1 MTFPSTLAKIL
12 NIKSG
17 EEKTVVLL
25 FSFSF
30 LLGLSVVFYETAAY
44 SLFLSRYEASSLPYI
59 YIGAAILI
67 IISGSLYSYVE
78 SRFDFIHLMTGTLVI
93 LGIGVILLLVYQH
106 LDEGNLS
113 AAIIALWSDA
123 IAMLVGFIFWS
134 LSGRL
139 LTLRQGKRLFSLVS
153 TGEVIAG
160 MLGGAS
166 IPLLLPAI
174 GTANLLLVVVG
185 AFVAC
190 IIVFLFIA
198 ATYREALCR
207 SDIEEEEDDDDSPE
221 EGAPSSAESRKSEL
235 LHWRSRYMVL
245 LSTLAGFSLIG
256 YYFVDYLFYGIA
268 ETRYPDE
275 ESLASFLGL
284 FFAGVGLVNLL
295 FKSLLAGRLMSRFG
309 MIFGLLFLPA
319 IIFAGAVSAIIAG
332 WLSQDLA
339 LVFAL
344 LAMIKLLDTVGRL
357 SVDEPSTIILYQPLP
372 VDFRLLAQA
381 RIEAIGE
388 PAASIVA
395 GLLLIGIDQLG
406 FVETQHMLIFLA
418 VVMVGWI
425 ITAIYVRRQY
435 WVTLSNALSKRT
447 LGSGI
452 HLALDQHSLDVLY
465 KHLESPHI
473 GEVVYMLNLLEQ
485 EHEELLEDAF
495 RNLLARKEPEI
506 LLDVL
511 GRIERLGM
519 SSLEQDVREL
529 IRATRDIS
537 VRGTAIRAFSAITE
551 SDIFEEVVP
560 FLDDQNPV
568 IRRNA
573 LIGLLRSGGIEGV
586 LNAGERFYAMVNSKD
601 PRQRLLAAEV
611 LGDVGIRN
619 FYRPLLILFRDRYR
633 EVREAAFLAA
643 GKLDNPR
650 LWPLLVNALDNKQLR
665 RTSEQALAAAGPSA
679 LPDLTRAFIN
689 ERSSRQTRLA
699 TLRVIAHYP
708 ATDIAELAFHAATND
723 SPQIRHLALR
733 ALAITRYQVES
744 ASERQQL
751 RNVIDIELTQATHL
765 LVTLRD
771 IETSGEYPILVA
783 DLRTKLQ
790 QIRTRLFLILG
801 VQFGRKQAR
810 QLEKNYVS
818 DNREKHAYALEMLS
832 NLLDQAHL
840 TAMFWIFDDIPESER
855 LSLLSTEY
863 PHSGGSAEF
872 HLKEIILGRRSGI
885 TFWTQCAAIF
895 EVGRKKQANLY
906 PTLKQAMLS
915 EDKFVRE
922 TALWAVAQLNPITA
936 PAVLETFTGD
946 RAPNVRKIATHIC
959 KSLSGNH

>member
-1 MTFPSTLAKIL
+1 MTFPPTLAKIL

-17 EEKTVVLL
+17 EEKTVTLL

-44 SLFLSRYEASSLPYI
+44 SLFLSRYEATSLPYI

-67 IISGSLYSYVE
+67 IICGSLYSYVE
-78 SRFDFIHLMTGTLVI
+78 SRFDFIHLMTGTLVM
-93 LGIGVILLLVYQH
+93 LGIGVILLLVYQQ
-106 LDEGNLS
+106 LDEDDIS
-113 AAIIALWSDA
+113 AAIIALWSDT

-160 MLGGAS
+160 MVGGAS
-166 IPLLLPAI
+166 IPLLIPSI
-174 GTANLLLVVVG
+174 GTPNLLLVSVG

-190 IIVFLFIA
+190 IIIFSFIA
-198 ATYREALCR
+198 STYREALCR
-207 SDIEEEEDDDDSPE
+207 SDIEEEEDEDDTQE
-221 EGAPSSAESRKSEL
+221 EGALSTSERKNEL

-245 LSTLAGFSLIG
+245 LTALAGFSLIG

-284 FFAGVGLVNLL
+284 FFAGVGVVNLI
-295 FKSLLAGRLMSRFG
+295 FKSLLAGRLMNRFG

-319 IIFAGAVSAIIAG
+319 VILLGAVASIMAG

-339 LVFAL
+339 LIFAL

-357 SVDEPSTIILYQPLP
+357 SVDEPSVIILYQPLP

-406 FVETQHMLIFLA
+406 FLQTEHMLIFLA
-418 VVMVGWI
+418 IVMVGWI
-425 ITAIYVRRQY
+425 ITAVYVRREY
-435 WVTLSNALSKRT
+435 WITLGNALSKRT

-485 EHEELLEDAF
+485 EHEELLEEAF
-495 RNLLARKEPEI
+495 RNLLKRKEPEI
-506 LLDVL
+506 LMDVL

-519 SSLEQDVREL
+519 AGMEGPVRNL
-529 IRATRDIS
+529 IRTTGNIT

-560 FLDDQNPV
+560 FLDDPSPV

-586 LNAGERFYAMVNSKD
+586 LNAGEKFYSMVNSKD
-601 PRQRLLAAEV
+601 PRQRLLAADV

-633 EVREAAFLAA
+633 EVRQAAFIAA
-643 GKLDNPR
+643 GKLHNPR
-650 LWPLLVNALDNKQLR
+650 LWPPLVQALDNKQLR
-665 RTSEQALAAAGPSA
+665 RTAEQALVTAGPSA
-679 LPDLTRAFIN
+679 LPDLTKAFLDDK
-689 ERSSRQTRLA
+689 SSRQMRLA
-699 TLRVIAHYP
+699 TLRIIGHYP
-708 ATDIAELAFHAATND
+708 AHDIAELAFYAAAHN
-723 SPQIRHLALR
+723 SPQIRHQALK
-733 ALAITRYQVES
+733 ALTQTRYQVET
-744 ASERQQL
+744 AGERQQL
-751 RNVIDIELTQATHL
+751 RNIIDTELRQATHL
-765 LVTLRD
+765 LITQRD
-771 IETSGEYPILVA
+771 LERKGEYPILVS
-783 DLRTKLQ
+783 DLRSKFQ
-790 QIRTRLFLILG
+790 QVRARMFLILG

-810 QLEKNYVS
+810 QLEKNYMS
-818 DNREKHAYALEMLS
+818 ENREKHAYALEILS
-832 NLLDQAHL
+832 NMLDQAQL
-840 TAMFWIFDDIPESER
+840 TPIFWIFDDIPEPER
-855 LSLLSTEY
+855 LALLTDAF
-863 PHSGGSAEF
+863 PQTGGSVEY
-872 HLKEIILGRRSGI
+872 HLKEIMLGNRPGT

-895 EVGRKKQANLY
+895 EVGRNKNTNLY
-906 PTLKQAMLS
+906 PTIKQAILH
-915 EDKFVRE
+915 DDRFVRE

-946 RAPNVRKIATHIC
+946 REPNVRKIAKHIC
-959 KSLSGNH
+959 RTLSEPS